1 MLSQR
6 QLFLQHVAQ
15 TSEMPAG
22 LEIVRA
28 EGVYLYEPSGKSYL
42 DLISGNC
49 VSNLGHCHP
58 AVVAAV
64 QQQCATYMHTQVYG
78 EFVLTPQVELA
89 KLLVD
94 NLPPTLNSVYFL
106 NSGAEAVEG
115 AMKLAKRY
123 TNRAKIIAARGAYHG
138 SSQGA
143 LSLMS
148 SEFFTSAFRPLL
160 PQVFFI
166 DFNDENDLQKIDF
179 ETACVVVEPVRAEIG
194 VEKPKNDYLKKLK
207 NRCEEVGALLIFDE
221 IQVGCGRTGSLWAF
235 QQYDTTP
242 DILLLAKGLGG
253 GMPIGAFIADREIM
267 HSLAKNPV
275 LGHIT
280 TFGGHPVSCAAA
292 LANLKILVGE
302 AEIIN
307 NVKRKAD
314 IFLRLL
320 QHKAIKEIRNAGLI
334 MAMELESF
342 DMVKNTIRHCLD
354 LGLVTD
360 WFLYNDKSIRIA
372 PPLIIKD
379 EEIEKA
385 CTILLT
391 ALELASNS

>member
-15 TSEMPAG
+15 TSEMPAN
-22 LEIVRA
+22 LEIVSA
-28 EGVYLYEPSGKSYL
+28 KGVYMYEPSGKAYL

-58 AVVAAV
+58 EVVKAV
-64 QQQCATYMHTQVYG
+64 QNQCAKYMHTQVYG
-78 EFVLTPQVELA
+78 EFILTPQVELA
-89 KLLVD
+89 KLLAA
-94 NLPPTLNSVYFL
+94 NLPNSLNSVYFV
-106 NSGAEAVEG
+106 NSGTEAVEG

-123 TNRAKIIAARGAYHG
+123 TKRAKIVAARGAYHG

-148 SEFFTSAFRPLL
+148 SEFFTAAFRPLL

-166 DFNDENDLQKIDF
+166 DFNDENNLNQVDF

-194 VEKPKNDYLKKLK
+194 VQKPEKDYLKKLRK
-207 NRCEEVGALLIFDE
+207 RCDEVGALLIFDE

-235 QQYDTTP
+235 QQYETVP

-253 GMPIGAFIADREIM
+253 GMPIGAFIADKKIM
-267 HSLAKNPV
+267 DSFAKNPV

-292 LANLKILVGE
+292 LATLKILVE
-302 AEIIN
+302 QPEIIA
-307 NVKRKAD
+307 NVQRKAD
-314 IFLRLL
+314 IFIKLLR
-320 QHKAIKEIRNAGLI
+320 HKAIKEVRNAGLI
-334 MAMELESF
+334 MAVQLENF
-342 DMVKNTIRHCLD
+342 EMVKNTIRFCLE

-360 WFLYNDKSIRIA
+360 WFLYNETSIRVA
-372 PPLIIKD
+372 PPLIID
-379 EEIEKA
+379 DSEIEKA
-385 CTILLT
+385 CNILLT
-391 ALELASNS
+391 ALDLALKN